1 MSILELIALEEST
14 PQLQAPTSS
23 DTGLITGAFKVNGA
37 STLVG
42 AVSTGAL
49 TPSSIVGF
57 VIGTDV
63 QAFNARLTD
72 VAALSPTNNAIIVGN
87 GSNFVLESGATAL
100 TSLGAATRGANSDI
114 TSLSGLTTDLTVAQ
128 GGTGASTFTDG
139 AVLLGSGAGA
149 ITALDVTTKGSLLV
163 GDGTT
168 DPIALAVGT
177 NDHVLTADSSA
188 ASGTKWAAVPSAA
201 RSVTG
206 GNIFITESAAASS
219 DIAGDGQIWVDDAV
233 PNTLMFTNDAGAD
246 QTVHTTTT
254 LPVSQY
260 QQVAGTVV
268 ATTSGTTKDFTSIPA
283 GVKEITLML
292 DGMSTN
298 GTTDYLLQLG
308 DSGGI
313 ETSGY
318 AAVATNTFDGT
329 TPSGTA
335 GFTLSVDVAAATLSH
350 GFVTIKLLDAST
362 FTWVAAGN
370 IHQTGQAL
378 TSMAGAKSLSAEL
391 TQVRLTSVSPD
402 TFDAGKINIHY
413 SF

>member
-1 MSILELIALEEST
+1 MATTNFTDNSTVIQASWLNEVDSLVYDVFGGLSDAGVDGKILV
-14 PQLQAPTSS
+14 S
-23 DTGLITGAFKVNGA
+23 D
-37 STLVG
+37 
-42 AVSTGAL
+42 
-49 TPSSIVGF
+49 
-57 VIGTDV
+57 
-63 QAFNARLTD
+63 
-72 VAALSPTNNAIIVGN
+72 
-87 GSNFVLESGATAL
+87 GSKYVEESGATARA
-100 TSLGAATRGANSDI
+100 SLGAAARGANSDI
-114 TSLSGLTTDLTVAQ
+114 TSITGLTTDLTVAQ

-139 AVLLGSGAGA
+139 AVLLGSGTGA
-149 ITALDVTTKGSLLV
+149 ITALDVTAKGSLLV

-168 DPIALAVGT
+168 DPVALAVGT
-177 NDHVLTADSSA
+177 NDHILTADSSTT
-188 ASGTKWAAVPSAA
+188 SGTKWAAVPSGA

-254 LPVSQY
+254 LPASQY

-292 DGMSTN
+292 DGMSAN
-298 GTTDYLLQLG
+298 GTSDYLLQIG

-313 ETSGY
+313 EASGY
-318 AAVATNTFDGT
+318 ACVANNKFDGT
-329 TPSGTA
+329 TPSATS
-335 GFTLSVDVAAATLSH
+335 GFVISVDVAAATLSH